1 MSAPDLSTDEILAAE
16 YVLGLLEGESLL
28 QARGRVTSDPGFSAA
43 VQWWEAR
50 LAPLLDELNCAEPDP
65 ELWMR
70 IERHLA
76 EDPSSGSGEVVELR
90 RRLRY
95 WKSTA
100 TMALAASVAALV
112 FALLPLLR
120 APTAPAVTQSATIP
134 GAPLVASIPIADTPL
149 RLAVTFIP
157 ERRELL
163 VSASGVPSDGVHDHE
178 LWLVPPEGDPQSL
191 GVVEAGT
198 ERSVSIDQALARL
211 VKPGTTLALS
221 REPLGGKP
229 AGREVGPIVGLSTLT
244 EI

>member
-1 MSAPDLSTDEILAAE
+1 MSATDLSTDEMLAAE
-16 YVLGLLEGESLL
+16 YVLGLLEGEPLL
-28 QARGRVTSDPGFSAA
+28 EARGRLMSDSAFSAA

-50 LAPLLDELNCAEPDP
+50 LAPLLDELKGVNPGP
-65 ELWMR
+65 ELWQR
-70 IERHLA
+70 IERAIADHSF
-76 EDPSSGSGEVVELR
+76 SSSGEVVDLR

-120 APTAPAVTQSATIP
+120 APTAPPVTPSAAAP

-163 VSASGVPSDGVHDHE
+163 VSASGIPADGVHDHE
-178 LWLVPPEGDPQSL
+178 LWLVPPEGEPQSL

-198 ERSVSIDQALARL
+198 ERSVSIGPALARL
-211 VKPGTTLALS
+211 VRPGTTLALS

-229 AGREVGPIVGLSTLT
+229 AGREVGPIVGSSTLA